1 MLEQKSY
8 KLLYAAP
15 KSSDF
20 WITIYMTLCLKP
32 NNTLAVEPGAKFWKD
47 IFKKIDLFIMKFHH
61 ICVLSWAAK
70 KK

>member
-32 NNTLAVEPGAKFWKD
+32 NNALAVEPGAKFWKD
-47 IFKKIDLFIMKFHH
+47 IFKKNRFVHNEVPPYLCTF
-61 ICVLSWAAK
+61 LSS
-70 KK
+70 